1 MGCALVVLITLSLKF
16 KRTNRD
22 VNHTFVCWSEVYALM
37 HLDLCVCVWWEGK
50 PLKLSSSS
58 LALWVL
64 RGWENWPSLWWALL
78 NRPLTSQFFPL
89 KLLMQCCSSVSQ
101 CPVNRLCSESLIL
114 PIIWLLQGEKVPL
127 ERRNSHQPNSGALC
141 LKHRNVFVPHL
152 WVIYDVIQRMAAE
165 ARVLFSPYC
174 ELIIFAV
181 AVNELPRKQLC
192 VFGTM
197 GTKSLSYSC

>member
-1 MGCALVVLITLSLKF
+1 M
-16 KRTNRD
+16 
-22 VNHTFVCWSEVYALM
+22 
-37 HLDLCVCVWWEGK
+37 CVWWGGK

-64 RGWENWPSLWWALL
+64 RVWENWPSLWWAFL

-89 KLLMQCCSSVSQ
+89 KLLTQYCSSVRR
-101 CPVNRLCSESLIL
+101 PVNRLHGISYFAHKMTF
-114 PIIWLLQGEKVPL
+114 LQGGKLPS
-127 ERRNSHQPNSGALC
+127 ERHNSHQPNTGFLC

-165 ARVLFSPYC
+165 VRVLFSPYC

-192 VFGTM
+192 VSGTT
-197 GTKSLSYSC
+197 GTKSLSHSR